1 MKNYLSSILPIILFS
16 VFLVSCEGYLDPEV
30 MTDLTVDQ
38 ATTEYSYSRQR
49 VASIYSDVIAGF
61 LNIDGAM
68 LASASD
74 ESEHTLETSD
84 IQNFN
89 RGSWNEYVNPD
100 NVWGTYYR
108 AIRKANQF
116 LAFSD
121 NINLDQYKNNPTQQ
135 EAYQVYLK
143 EVNRYKYEVRFLRA
157 YFYFELIKRY
167 GGVPLVTGLYS
178 MEDTFDNIPRNSLAD
193 CITFIVNEC
202 DAAAEVLPIRY
213 ASGELGRATSIAAL
227 ALKSRVLLYSASELF
242 NNASWAQG
250 YAKPELIS
258 LSGDRNARW
267 QDAADAA
274 KEAINLAESNGYY
287 LSTNYRNIFGVNA
300 HSNSEVFFTRR
311 QPDNS
316 NDFERANIS
325 VGFDLGNSGTTPT
338 QNLVDAYEMT
348 DGSTFDWNNTEHASN
363 PYSNR
368 DPRLA
373 MTIVTN
379 YSNYKGRRMESW
391 EGGLDGKPIVHSTK
405 TGYYLRK
412 YVNEE
417 LDLVTNQT
425 SAHSWVIFRLAELYL
440 NYAEALNEIEPGNSD
455 IKKYY
460 DKVRNRN
467 GVNMPGLPLSLN
479 QSQTRERI
487 YNERRVEFAFEDHR
501 LWDLRRWMMAT
512 TVLASPVKGVKVT
525 RLSPDQFN
533 YTVIDVEPRT
543 FLPKMFFYPIPQ
555 NEVYINKALIQNP
568 LWN

>member
-1 MKNYLSSILPIILFS
+1 MKNYLSSILSIILFS

-100 NVWGTYYR
+100 DVWGTYYR

-135 EAYQVYLK
+135 EAYQTYLE

-202 DAAAEVLPIRY
+202 DAASEVLPIRY
-213 ASGELGRATSIAAL
+213 ASGELGRTTSIAAL

-348 DGSTFDWNNTEHASN
+348 DGSTFDWNNSEHAAN

-391 EGGLDGKPIVHSTK
+391 ESGLDGKPIVHATK

-555 NEVYINKALIQNP
+555 NEVYIDKALIQNP